1 MAFNL
6 ADMVNKRPK
15 QVQQENT
22 SDTVYRDVFKLV
34 PSKENF
40 YGTDPDRLQG
50 LKNSIQLFGV
60 MQDVLIEDVNG
71 EDHII
76 SGHCRT
82 MCCRMLVEEGHEEFR
97 KINCKYT
104 TVKDDTR
111 KMFLEDGEEDHET
124 TQLLEKLAVIQANR
138 FREKTDWEKMKEA
151 LETEEIIKGLRELTE
166 LKGKTRD
173 MVRETIGVSGTQME
187 RYHAVQ
193 KKLSPEWMKE
203 FQSAKINIT
212 VARELADLDETYQKK
227 AMEHYED
234 HDGITG
240 AEIKAFKSL
249 QENNRDIPGQF
260 TIEQAIGQQRPP
272 ENDTP
277 VQPELQIER
286 LFEALNK
293 GEKERVLKCDTRMA
307 AYLISIR
314 YRDVRIRNGHFNY
327 QASKEGI
334 TFNPD
339 SIMQSSLTWNE
350 LSEEL
355 VKRFGKKQKPV
366 RIVSIDAPEKTGKKE
381 TNSGKCIHREG
392 FNCTLSEA
400 QKVAEGSGENCN
412 EKCCWNCKKHGDCGY
427 ECNSS
432 AHRPIEQPEQKE
444 KTEPAKCIT
453 GQSGSGQC
461 GAAAYC
467 DKGYNCCAQ
476 CPDDCNGR
484 CGWIESCQPAAEPQ
498 DEKQQSTLTETE
510 AVKALLEKYPNKLKT
525 IMRIC
530 RKYKKDGEAAKE
542 TQKKIAP
549 YGWSSIAGSEVEY
562 TFMGFAEGLEITVK
576 KEKVKMKYGRLI
588 AEAKNLYNPFSPEFD
603 TEEDHSG
610 EDTEMASKTQIPE
623 TWPEYLKDIP
633 IPTDTALASYLYD
646 QERDLKQIL
655 DIEKEEPGLPY
666 MTIMQQQM
674 VVAGLRLLQN
684 CVKSMKEP
692 EQPPLPEMKNN
703 DQRKEWLRNHK
714 AWGLWYTDPHTEAR
728 YYKYDFDN
736 GARLIAEEYDPE
748 PKDENSWWVPT
759 ESCYLH
765 LVGGPE
771 PERAGGVPKWTY
783 HPKYNKFPN
792 SETELIEFLKEI
804 QK

>member
-1 MAFNL
+1 MAKFDL
-6 ADMVNKRPK
+6 KGILS
-15 QVQQENT
+15 QE
-22 SDTVYRDVFKLV
+22 SRKEMDLPEQRIVYRSPEDLL
-34 PSKENF
+34 PDKENF
-40 YGTDPDRLQG
+40 YNTEDIADLKESIRSLGLLQA
-50 LKNSIQLFGV
+50 L
-60 MQDVLIEDVNG
+60 LIEKRD
-71 EDHII
+71 DKDYII
-76 SGHCRT
+76 AGHRRQK
-82 MCCRMLVEEGHEEFR
+82 CCLELLNEGDERFR
-97 KINCKYT
+97 KIPCVYT
-104 TVKDDTR
+104 VGTNMDVEDDDITR
-111 KMFLEDGEEDHET
+111 
-124 TQLLEKLAVIQANR
+124 QIKLIQANSYR
-138 FREKTDWEKMKEA
+138 KKTGWEEMTEA
-151 LETEEIIKGLRELTE
+151 LKMVDLVQELRKKTEMEGKSRDIAAGLLGTSSTQIGRYKSIRTNLSDDFMRAFKENNISLSIAEELSR
-166 LKGKTRD
+166 LKL
-173 MVRETIGVSGTQME
+173 E
-187 RYHAVQ
+187 
-193 KKLSPEWMKE
+193 
-203 FQSAKINIT
+203 
-212 VARELADLDETYQKK
+212 YQRQ
-227 AMEHYED
+227 AWEHYTER
-234 HDGITG
+234 GSITLP
-240 AEIKAFKSL
+240 EVKAFRDL
-249 QENNRDIPGQF
+249 QEEHRDIPGQL
-260 TIEQAIGQQRPP
+260 TLEEATRQQKPP
-272 ENDTP
+272 EDET
-277 VQPELQIER
+277 VISPELQIER
-286 LFEALNK
+286 FYEALNRTD
-293 GEKERVLKCDTRMA
+293 KERVKKCDSQMVPQ
-307 AYLISIR
+307 LLFIR
-314 YRDVRIRNGHFNY
+314 YSIVRIRNGFFNY
-327 QASKEGI
+327 QGSKEGI
-334 TFNPD
+334 TFNPG
-339 SIMQSSLTWNE
+339 SRLEYFLNWNDFAKE
-350 LSEEL
+350 LIS
-355 VKRFGKKQKPV
+355 RFGKKKPV
-366 RIVSIDAPEKTGKKE
+366 KMASVVEEEPE
-381 TNSGKCIHREG
+381 N
-392 FNCTLSEA
+392 NM
-400 QKVAEGSGENCN
+400 
-412 EKCCWNCKKHGDCGY
+412 
-427 ECNSS
+427 
-432 AHRPIEQPEQKE
+432 P
-444 KTEPAKCIT
+444 EPAKCIT

-467 DKGYNCCAQ
+467 GKGYNCCSQ

-484 CGWIESCQPAAEPQ
+484 CGWIESCQPAAETP

-510 AVKALLEKYPNKLKT
+510 AVKALFEKYPNKLKI

-542 TQKKIAP
+542 TQKKMAP
-549 YGWSSIAGSEVEY
+549 HGWNSIAGSEVEY
-562 TFMGFAEGLEITVK
+562 TFMSFAAGLEITVK

-588 AEAKNLYNPFSPEFD
+588 TEAKKLYNPFSPEFD
-603 TEEDHSG
+603 TEKDHSG

-633 IPTDTALASYLYD
+633 VPTETALASYLYD